1 MPWWQVLLIGL
12 SLTVVVYA
20 AFVLALIV
28 ARRRSAA
35 RAVATFVPD
44 CVILFRRLLGDP
56 RVPLRH
62 KLVVG
67 ALIPYLL
74 MPFDLVPDFIP
85 VAGYL
90 DDAVIVEVVLDPL
103 ARPLER
109 TARAAP
115 VRRVLLDLAAAE
127 PLALGRRGT
136 VPVADPE
143 HLPRSAPRACR
154 LGLHHGLRVTPGP

>member
-1 MPWWQVLLIGL
+1 
-12 SLTVVVYA
+12 VVVYA

-90 DDAVIVEVVLDPL
+90 DDAVIVAVVLGY
-103 ARPLER
+103 
-109 TARAAP
+109 
-115 VRRVLLDLAAAE
+115 VLRGSGAELVEEHWPGPRSSLDLLLRLMART
-127 PLALGRRGT
+127 RRSRKVSGG
-136 VPVADPE
+136 V
-143 HLPRSAPRACR
+143 L
-154 LGLHHGLRVTPGP
+154 